1 MSVAEEKFGFEV
13 IYADTDS
20 LFIVAPGKK
29 DKINEFLKHI
39 NDTLPGTL
47 ELEYEGFYKRGIFVT
62 KKRYALIGE
71 DDRITIKGLEFVRR
85 DWTPLTRTTQR
96 EVLEV
101 LLKEASPEKATEIVR
116 KVIERVKKREV
127 SLADL
132 TLYTQLTKSISSY
145 KNIGPHVVVAKKLI
159 EKGRDVSP
167 GMVIGYV
174 IVKGP
179 SKMISKRAEP
189 VEFASIE
196 DYDPEYYIENQ
207 ILPAVIRIFEAMGYS
222 KEDLKD
228 GIKQES
234 IDKWF

>member
-1 MSVAEEKFGFEV
+1 
-13 IYADTDS
+13 